1 MSASVFIATSL
12 DGFIARLDGGLD
24 WLPPIGE
31 AGSPDGDYGYGDF
44 MATVDA
50 LVMGRRT
57 YDVALSFG
65 SWFYG
70 EMRVVVLTNRAAE
83 PPPGHASTVEFMS
96 GDPRDI
102 ATCLEDDGAEHL
114 YVDGG
119 TTIQAWLSA
128 GLVHRLI
135 ITRIPVLL
143 GDGIPLFGPLAED
156 VPLTHVETRAFSNG
170 LVQSEYTVGSVE

>member
-1 MSASVFIATSL
+1 MRASVFIATSL
-12 DGFIARLDGGLD
+12 DGFIARPDGGLD

-31 AGSPDGDYGYGDF
+31 PGSPDGDYGYGDF

-57 YDVALSFG
+57 YDVALTFG

-70 EMRVVVLTNRAAE
+70 QTRVVVLTNRAAE
-83 PPPGHASTVEFMS
+83 SPPGHASTVEFMS
-96 GDPRDI
+96 GAPREI
-102 ATCLEDDGAEHL
+102 AARLEDDGAEHL

-119 TTIQAWLSA
+119 RTIQAWLSA
-128 GLVHRLI
+128 GLIQRFI

-143 GDGIPLFGPLAED
+143 GDGIPLFGPLDED
-156 VPLTHVETRAFSNG
+156 VPMTHAGTRAFSNG
-170 LVQSEYTVGSVE
+170 LVQSEYTVGPVE